1 MFGVGG
7 LTADSSTGFFSEMAT
22 LGGGVGLATGGAGE
36 ATGAGVDLTD
46 STGFVFSV
54 CTFPL
59 VTGGLGTALVGGD
72 GSCLVTGAGRVGL
85 LVVSGVGD
93 CTGAADAGVGAV
105 TDTGTDNEEV
115 DGAFARGGSEST
127 DDDSKSSTGVA

>member
-1 MFGVGG
+1 M
-7 LTADSSTGFFSEMAT
+7 
-22 LGGGVGLATGGAGE
+22 GLATGGAGE

-93 CTGAADAGVGAV
+93 CTGAAGAV

-115 DGAFARGGSEST
+115 DEAFARGGREST